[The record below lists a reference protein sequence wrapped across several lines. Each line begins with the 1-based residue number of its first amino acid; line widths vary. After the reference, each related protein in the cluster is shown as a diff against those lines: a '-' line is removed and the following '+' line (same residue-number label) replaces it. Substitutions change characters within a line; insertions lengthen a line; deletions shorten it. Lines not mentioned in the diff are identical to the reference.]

1 MSPDTHLI
9 IHNVM
14 CIISAI
20 VLVGLI
26 VFTYYNGPRKA
37 ENIMWCFS
45 LFFVGIFIISHVLGV
60 NIKDPALSRNVLMF
74 NLSNFF
80 IGSCTVHAFYALVGK
95 AREKRWIIILVH
107 SAALIITLV
116 LLTNFDSFLLPSI
129 SKLYF
134 INYYNPGILN
144 WYRVAFVY
152 GVCVPLSIYTLYQQ
166 YKTRENRTERKA
178 YASLI
183 VTIICA
189 FGIAFIPNFLV
200 YDIKI
205 DPLWGMT
212 SAIVFSIPFLYGA
225 VKYGLF
231 NVKIVAKQAFFY
243 SIAVV
248 AVGGF
253 ITLLNY
259 LNQVLQNLAPGFPIW
274 ITPLASS
281 VLAVTVGVII
291 WRQLRQGD
299 LLKYEFVTTVTHKF
313 RTPLTHIKWAS
324 ENLAKTELPEDS
336 REQLNYIQ
344 SANKN
349 LVELTSL
356 LMNVSETENKSYE
369 YQMGKNDIS
378 LAIDQVI
385 VSLSDQLNS
394 KHIHIFKN
402 VEPNL
407 YTRFDAVRIKFIIQT
422 FIENAMHYTNE
433 HGQISVAATLD
444 GKNIICRVKDN
455 GIGIPKEEIPLLFA
469 KFYRGARAR
478 LADTE
483 GMGIGLYMSKE
494 IITRHDGKIWAESEG
509 TGKGS
514 TFIFSLPIKK

>member
-1 MSPDTHLI
+1 
-9 IHNVM
+9 
-14 CIISAI
+14 
-20 VLVGLI
+20 
-26 VFTYYNGPRKA
+26 
-37 ENIMWCFS
+37 MWCFS
-45 LFFVGIFIISHVLGV
+45 LFFINVFIISHVLGV
-60 NIKDPALSRNVLMF
+60 NISDPTLSRNVLMF
-74 NLSNFF
+74 NLSMFF
-80 IGSCTVHAFYALVGK
+80 IGSCTVHAFYALAGK
-95 AREKRWIIILVH
+95 AKEKRWMITFVH
-107 SAALIITLV
+107 ATAVIITLI
-116 LLTNFDSFLLPSI
+116 LLTNFDSFLLPSV
-129 SKLYF
+129 SKMYF

-144 WYRVAFVY
+144 WFRVAFLY
-152 GVCVPLSIYTLYQQ
+152 GICVPLSIYILYQQ
-166 YKTRENRTERKA
+166 YKSRENPTERKA
-178 YASLI
+178 FASLI
-183 VTIICA
+183 VTIVCS

-212 SAIVFSIPFLYGA
+212 SATVFAFPFLYGA

-231 NVKIVAKQAFFY
+231 NVKVLAKQAFFY
-243 SIAVV
+243 SVAVV
-248 AVGGF
+248 TVGGL

-259 LNQVLQNLAPGFPIW
+259 LNQIIQSIIPGFPIW
-274 ITPLASS
+274 ITPLVSS

-324 ENLAKTELPEDS
+324 ENLAKTELSEDS
-336 REQLNYIQ
+336 REQLSYIQ

-369 YQMGKNDIS
+369 YQMSKNDLS
-378 LAIDQVI
+378 LAIDQVV
-385 VSLSDQLNS
+385 VSLTDQLNS
-394 KHIHIFKN
+394 KQIHVFKN

-407 YTRFDAVRIKFIIQT
+407 YTRFDVARIKFIIQT
-422 FIENAMHYTNE
+422 FIENAMHYTSE
-433 HGQISVAATLD
+433 HGQISIAATLD
-444 GKNIICRVKDN
+444 GKNIVCRVKDN

-483 GMGIGLYMSKE
+483 GMGIGLFMSKE

-509 TGKGS
+509 AGKGS